1 MSRWIIVTQIF
12 WCYYGWIAY
21 CEIAQPEKKKIS
33 VLHRLKLINDS
44 YKYIIDFSKRLLKNA
59 NERGLCV

>member
-33 VLHRLKLINDS
+33 VLHRLKLISDS
-44 YKYIIDFSKRLLKNA
+44 YKYIIDF
-59 NERGLCV
+59 